1 MAKKVTEQAGEQ
13 SRKSATWAK
22 HVEGWEH
29 SGQTQRA
36 YCAGHGVLLS
46 SFQWWRRKLRGP
58 QAKKTLATFLPVPV
72 AVAVAG
78 AGTAV
83 VEIELRSK
91 TRLRLE
97 GEAALRA
104 VAGLIGRIR

>member
-1 MAKKVTEQAGEQ
+1 MVAAQAAAAGGGEEGAG
-13 SRKSATWAK
+13 RLSAAPI
-22 HVEGWEH
+22 
-29 SGQTQRA
+29 S
-36 YCAGHGVLLS
+36 
-46 SFQWWRRKLRGP
+46 
-58 QAKKTLATFLPVPV
+58 
-72 AVAVAG
+72 G